1 MSKDTFTWHADQDDD
16 YDGDIYGS
24 TTLEGLPF
32 TAFNKDIGKSF
43 TMDGDDE
50 DTLTL
55 APTPGGYAVWGASVP
70 SELDVSEFNIN
81 GGTLAIQSQG
91 GTLNLGAIQA
101 HKQLITLNIA
111 GTFLARQTT
120 FIGTSRGVS
129 PWVTFKVFP
138 RGRCSISEGVAFNGA
153 FLIEVDDLGSMS
165 VTACG
170 FNLEHGQYFASGIGN
185 ADNPSLELIASPSLA
200 QPGSG
205 YFEMTNQQIVCS
217 SRSVSRLQA
226 KAMSLTD
233 STMRA
238 ADTASLLIACDTIDF
253 AGRTQFTVGQG
264 SAAITFSGSAK
275 NAAPFDFFKNSYP
288 KGLFNFITNEGTNKS
303 TFRFLN
309 IGSAYDFKKMQ
320 TDGIITTY
328 DLRKI
333 TKYLSEPSGSDLQSH
348 LDCVSGAPLM
358 RDPSR
363 R

>member
-43 TMDGDDE
+43 TMDGDDD

-55 APTPGGYAVWGASVP
+55 APTPGGHAFWGAPGP
-70 SELDVSEFNIN
+70 SETDVSEFNIN

-91 GTLNLGAIQA
+91 GTLHLGEALA
-101 HKQLITLNIA
+101 PEQLIALNIA

-120 FIGTSRGVS
+120 ILGNARGLR
-129 PWVTFKVFP
+129 PGVTFKVFP
-138 RGRCSISEGVAFNGA
+138 RGRCSISEGEGFDGG

-170 FNLEHGQYFASGIGN
+170 FKLVQGQYFANGIGN
-185 ADNPSLELIASPSLA
+185 ADNPSLELIALPSLA
-200 QPGSG
+200 QPESG
-205 YFEMTNQQIVCS
+205 YLEMTNQKIVCS

-226 KAMSLTD
+226 KAMSITD
-233 STMRA
+233 TTMRA
-238 ADTASLLIACDTIDF
+238 AHSASLLIACDAIDF
-253 AGRTQFTVGQG
+253 AGRTVFTVSQG

-275 NAAPFDFFKNSYP
+275 NAAPFDFFNNAYP
-288 KGLFNFITNEGTNKS
+288 KGLFNFITTEGANQSAFK
-303 TFRFLN
+303 FLS

-320 TDGIITTY
+320 TDGIITINGAPDTQSKC
-328 DLRKI
+328 DWR
-333 TKYLSEPSGSDLQSH
+333 SEPDGSDKYFVIFLKS
-348 LDCVSGAPLM
+348 
-358 RDPSR
+358 
-363 R
+363 